1 MTPMMV
7 KFLIGLSLLLVTL
20 DGLSAQRE
28 TINPEGC
35 GKSFYKT
42 MIVNGT
48 LVEDY
53 AQYPW
58 MVFLEVNYPVGDP
71 RGCGGSIITR
81 RHILTAAHCVS
92 IDNMFAERVV
102 VLYGS
107 VDIRRTKKVD
117 ASKMLIHKDYYI
129 FRTEWAINDI
139 ALLEVKYPFTF
150 GRDVSPICLQM
161 APMPIAD
168 KDAVA
173 AGWGSDHHQG
183 GVFPLLR
190 HTTVTISDDE
200 RCTLRFWM
208 NRYSAG
214 LQCCS
219 YKLGTGVCS
228 GDSGGPLMIRIEVDR
243 FHQVGINSYVGG
255 PCGRDRDVYTR
266 VSGYAN
272 WLTRGVS
279 SSGGYMPL
287 GKAITNTLESDPFLI
302 K

>member
-1 MTPMMV
+1 MAPMME
-7 KFLIGLSLLLVTL
+7 KFLIGLSLLLITL

-35 GKSFYKT
+35 GKALYKT

-58 MVFLEVNYPVGDP
+58 MVYLETYYPGSIEH
-71 RGCGGSIITR
+71 GCGGTIITR
-81 RHILTAAHCVS
+81 RHILTAAHCLL
-92 IDNMFAERVV
+92 IGDMFVERVV
-102 VLYGS
+102 VRYGS
-107 VDIRRTKKVD
+107 LDRRLATNVD
-117 ASKMLIHKDYYI
+117 ASKMLIHKDYDQEL
-129 FRTEWAINDI
+129 TKNDI
-139 ALLEVKYPFTF
+139 ALLEVKSPFTF
-150 GRDVSPICLQM
+150 GRDVLPICLQM
-161 APMPIAD
+161 ARMPIAH

-173 AGWGSDHHQG
+173 AGWGSDKLQG
-183 GVFPLLR
+183 KGFPLLR
-190 HTTVTISDDE
+190 HTTVAIADDE
-200 RCTLRFWM
+200 TCTSKFRMFGYL
-208 NRYSAG
+208 AG
-214 LQCCS
+214 LQCCTF
-219 YKLGTGVCS
+219 KLGTGPCS

-255 PCGRDRDVYTR
+255 PCGRNLDVYTR

-279 SSGGYMPL
+279 SSAGYMPL
-287 GKAITNTLESDPFLI
+287 VKAITNTLESGPFLI